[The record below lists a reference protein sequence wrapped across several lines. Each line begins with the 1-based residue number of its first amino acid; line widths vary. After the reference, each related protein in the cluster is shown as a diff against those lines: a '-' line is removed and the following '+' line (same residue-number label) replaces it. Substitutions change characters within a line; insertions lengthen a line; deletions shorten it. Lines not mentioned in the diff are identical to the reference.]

1 MGYTVGQ
8 MAQLLGVAPSTLR
21 YYDKEGL
28 LPFVER
34 TPGGSRMFQERDY
47 EVLRTIECL
56 KQTGMRLRDIRRY
69 LQLVQQGDGTIG
81 ARLTLIRDQRRKVE
95 EQLQKLQETLEL
107 LEFKCWYYETA
118 LESGTEQSRQDIEEE
133 EIPAR
138 YQIVYHRLRKIPS
151 GDPAP
156 MEHEGGIVQG

>member
-1 MGYTVGQ
+1 
-8 MAQLLGVAPSTLR
+8 
-21 YYDKEGL
+21 
-28 LPFVER
+28 
-34 TPGGSRMFQERDY
+34 MFQERDY

-118 LESGTEQSRQDIEEE
+118 LESGTEQSLQDIEEE